1 MIIYDLIHNNFG
13 IDMKLVLDKLKQ
25 EITSFKKENP
35 NKNFNREIRGDFDY
49 TPLHMA
55 VLQNDFKIVKLLIEE
70 GADPTIRILQSVY
83 KPNGI
88 LALYLAENFGK
99 KDISNILK
107 PYTEK
112 YYLENSYYNS
122 ILHSK
127 IIKNKRKFQDIKLRD
142 IKLRDIK
149 LRDIKLR
156 DIKLRDIYF
165 KIHPFIINIELIRNR
180 IDLDY
185 LPNEIWIKI
194 LEFCELKDF
203 KILV

>member
-70 GADPTIRILQSVY
+70 GADPTIRILKSVY

-88 LALYLAENFGK
+88 LALYLAEKFEK

-122 ILHSK
+122 ILHSN
-127 IIKNKRKFQDIKLRD
+127 IIKNKIKLQDIKLQ
-142 IKLRDIK
+142 
-149 LRDIKLR
+149 

-165 KIHPFIINIELIRNR
+165 KIHPFIMNIELIRNK
-180 IDLDY
+180 IDFEY

>member
-13 IDMKLVLDKLKQ
+13 MDIKLVLHKLKQ

-55 VLQNDFKIVKLLIEE
+55 VLRNDFKIVKLLIEE

-127 IIKNKRKFQDIKLRD
+127 IIKHKSPNTIYNTIYNTIFNILLTINKS
-142 IKLRDIK
+142 
-149 LRDIKLR
+149 
-156 DIKLRDIYF
+156 
-165 KIHPFIINIELIRNR
+165 NVE
-180 IDLDY
+180 Y
-185 LPNEIWIKI
+185 LPTEIIFII
-194 LEFCELKDF
+194 LEFCQLKDL
-203 KILV
+203 KYQYKLYGN

>member
-55 VLQNDFKIVKLLIEE
+55 VLRNDFKIVKLLIEE
-70 GADPTIRILQSVY
+70 GADPTIRILKSVY

-88 LALYLAENFGK
+88 LALYLAEKFEK

-122 ILHSK
+122 ILHSN
-127 IIKNKRKFQDIKLRD
+127 IIKNKRKLLAIKLQ
-142 IKLRDIK
+142 
-149 LRDIKLR
+149 
-156 DIKLRDIYF
+156 DIYF
-165 KIHPFIINIELIRNR
+165 KIHPFIMNIELIRNK
-180 IDLDY
+180 IDFEY

>member
-13 IDMKLVLDKLKQ
+13 MDIKLVLHKLKQ

-55 VLQNDFKIVKLLIEE
+55 VLRNDFKIVKLLIEE

-142 IKLRDIK
+142 I
-149 LRDIKLR
+149 
-156 DIKLRDIYF
+156 YF

-194 LEFCELKDF
+194 LEFCQLKDL

>member
-13 IDMKLVLDKLKQ
+13 MDMKLVLHKLKQ
-25 EITSFKKENP
+25 EIASFKKENP
-35 NKNFNREIRGDFDY
+35 NKNFNRDIRGNFDY
-49 TPLHMA
+49 TLLHTS
-55 VLQNDFKIVKLLIEE
+55 VLRNNFQIVKLLIEE

-127 IIKNKRKFQDIKLRD
+127 IIKNKRK
-142 IKLRDIK
+142 LRDIK

-165 KIHPFIINIELIRNR
+165 KIHPFIMNIELIRNR

-194 LEFCELKDF
+194 LEFCELKDL